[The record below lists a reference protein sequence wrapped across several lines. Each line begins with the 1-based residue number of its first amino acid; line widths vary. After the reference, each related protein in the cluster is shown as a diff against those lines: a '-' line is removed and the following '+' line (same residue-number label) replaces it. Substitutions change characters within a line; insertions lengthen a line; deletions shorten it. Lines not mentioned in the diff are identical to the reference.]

1 MKYSVFALLSL
12 SLLWVISCQ
21 NNSSSTTEGSGN
33 SEVPAAADIPKL
45 NEQILTELFEG
56 RSLARKYDST
66 FQQHMVLVK
75 SMKSSWSLL
84 NESNQARVR
93 KIHED
98 IMNFTSPYEEIQLYT
113 TQLDSLSAQLTSGRV
128 QLPEAQKEFEKLRA
142 QLKTSK
148 TNLPSAQ
155 VNLEKNKAEF
165 DAIFT
170 EANKK
175 AAGAQ

>member
-1 MKYSVFALLSL
+1 MKYSVLALFSL
-12 SLLWVISCQ
+12 SLLWAISCQ
-21 NNSSSTTEGSGN
+21 NNSSPSTEGTDTADA
-33 SEVPAAADIPKL
+33 PAADAPKL

-66 FQQHMVLVK
+66 FQQQMVLVK

-84 NESNQARVR
+84 NEANQGRVR

-98 IMNFTSPYEEIQLYT
+98 IMKFTNPYEEIQLYT
-113 TQLDSLSAQLTSGRV
+113 TQLDSLSAQLTSGRI
-128 QLPEAQKEFEKLRA
+128 QIPEAQKEFVKIRA

-148 TNLPSAQ
+148 TNLPLAP
-155 VNLEKNKAEF
+155 VDLEKNKAAF

-175 AAGAQ
+175 ASGAQ